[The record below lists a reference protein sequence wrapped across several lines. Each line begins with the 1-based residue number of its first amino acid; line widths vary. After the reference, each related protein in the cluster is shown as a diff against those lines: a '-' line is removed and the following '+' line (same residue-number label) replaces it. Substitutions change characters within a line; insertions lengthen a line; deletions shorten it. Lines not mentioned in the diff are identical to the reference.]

1 MKAELVKAVRDFFQS
16 HRRFVV
22 TAHIRPDGDAIGSVI
37 GLSLALKSLGKQVQ
51 VVLQDGI
58 PGTFSFLEGSED
70 VVKKISGDYDAI
82 IALDSADMGRL
93 GNSFKDLQ
101 PALNI
106 DHHVT
111 NDHYAVLNWVEADA
125 SATAEIL
132 ADHMPA
138 WGLPITK
145 PVAEALLT
153 GILIDTI
160 GFKTSNVTPKT
171 LRLAADLMQSGAN
184 LSVVYNKGLE
194 ARSYEAIRFWGSGIA
209 NLQMS
214 DGIIWTSLTLKD
226 RKTAKYPGS
235 DDADLINIL
244 SSITRADLALI
255 FVEQK
260 DGTVK
265 VSWRAKPGYDVSS
278 VAASFGG
285 GGHKAAAGAEIT
297 GSLEKV
303 QGEVLAATQ
312 MLLK

>member
-1 MKAELVKAVRDFFQS
+1 MKVDLIKSVRDFFES
-16 HRRFVV
+16 HNNFVV

-37 GLSLALKSLGKQVQ
+37 GLSLSLQSLGKKVQ
-51 VVLQDGI
+51 MVLPDGI
-58 PGTFSFLEGSED
+58 PGTFSFLEGSAEITE
-70 VVKKISGDYDAI
+70 KISGDYDAI

-93 GNSFKDLQ
+93 GNSFKELK
-101 PALNI
+101 PGLNI

-111 NDHYAVLNWVEADA
+111 NDSYAELNWVEADA

-132 ADHMPA
+132 ADHLPA

-145 PVAEALLT
+145 AVAEALLT

-171 LRLAADLMQSGAN
+171 LRLTADLIQIGAN

-194 ARSYEAIRFWGSGIA
+194 ARSFEAVRLWGSGIT

-214 DGIIWTSLTLKD
+214 DGIIWTRLTLKD
-226 RKTAKYPGS
+226 RETANYPGG

-244 SSITRADLALI
+244 SSITRANLAVV

-260 DGTVK
+260 NGTVK
-265 VSWRAKPGYDVSS
+265 VSWRAKPGYDVSK
-278 VAASFGG
+278 VAVSFGG
-285 GGHKAAAGAEIT
+285 GGHKAASGAQIS
-297 GSLEKV
+297 GPLEKV
-303 QGEVLAATQ
+303 QRDVLAATQ
-312 MLLK
+312 LLIE